1 MGNTKKNVSTAN
13 NTTTTAKGN
22 TAPANQGN
30 TTTPEQSTPAPKPA
44 PVNWARLT
52 EQERTAIVVTVRGL
66 YSSIS
71 ALKKAETKALI
82 LEQGVTVTR
91 GEKSTVYRFNDRG
104 YLSMLKAVKD
114 TRNFELK
121 QDTKA
126 LKRGYGF
133 NEELYARFNWAMGT
147 PQYSTYC
154 EEIARELGEV
164 SPATVGDWVSKF
176 YPYQDTEHN
185 ILVPVWVCPTATAK
199 TPGIMGRCAKML
211 LYPEQYTVGTA
222 ATVFARCID
231 NWARLA
237 AKAIGVANEYTAPTL
252 YTPGTVQ
259 QVCKF
264 DTATGVKGDT
274 ITAPGTDFVTA
285 YGAGELTTVARWR
298 YALKLK
304 AEQGK

>member
-1 MGNTKKNVSTAN
+1 MAKTTTKTNGNKVSNV
-13 NTTTTAKGN
+13 TTTTAKGMN
-22 TAPANQGN
+22 TAPA
-30 TTTPEQSTPAPKPA
+30 PATKPA

-52 EQERTAIVVTVRGL
+52 EQDRTAIVLAIRAL
-66 YSSIS
+66 YPSIS
-71 ALKKAETKALI
+71 ALKKGENKALI

-114 TRNFELK
+114 TRKFELT

-133 NEELYARFNWAMGT
+133 NEELCARFNWAMGQ

-164 SPATVGDWVSKF
+164 SPETVGDWVSKF
-176 YPYQDTEHN
+176 YPYQDTEHG
-185 ILVPVWVCPTATAK
+185 ILVPVWVCPIEGAK

-237 AKAIGVANEYTAPTL
+237 AKAIGVAKEYTAPTL

-264 DTATGVKGDT
+264 DTVTGAKGDT

-285 YGAGELTTVARWR
+285 YGAGELTTVTRWR